1 MKPEFDYFIMG
12 CIIANTVLMGC
23 RHADMGQAFS
33 DVLYWGNF
41 TFGVIFTIEAIIKII
56 GLGVPTFPTTGTD
69 LTLLW

>member
-1 MKPEFDYFIMG
+1 MKPEFDYFMG

-23 RHADMGQAFS
+23 RRADMGQAFS

-41 TFGVIFTIEAIIKII
+41 TFGVIFTAEAIIKII
-56 GLGVPTFPTTGTD
+56 GLGVAYFSTTGTD